1 MKIDKRHLLNY
12 SILIP
17 YLILSILGLIVV
29 YSTSS
34 ATLVQV
40 GANSLRSV
48 LNQGIFWVISLLAI
62 ALIYKIK
69 LDFLKDNR
77 LIVIVIF
84 VEILLLILSRFLGAR
99 INGAHGWLRFG
110 PISLQPAEYL
120 KIILIWFLAQ
130 RFSHQQDEIA
140 TYDYQALTRNQ
151 LIPRALNDWR
161 ILVVV
166 LIGIVAALP
175 DLGNATILLLTT
187 LVGSVIAGFQ
197 LFLEY
202 WSLFPQLF

>member
-140 TYDYQALTRNQ
+140 MYDYQALTRNQ

-166 LIGIVAALP
+166 LIVKPTGL
-175 DLGNATILLLTT
+175 LGKKVN
-187 LVGSVIAGFQ
+187 VKV
-197 LFLEY
+197 
-202 WSLFPQLF
+202 

>member
-17 YLILSILGLIVV
+17 YLVLSILGLIVV

-48 LNQGIFWVISLLAI
+48 LNQGVFWIVSLLAI

-77 LIVIVIF
+77 LIIIVI
-84 VEILLLILSRFLGAR
+84 L
-99 INGAHGWLRFG
+99 
-110 PISLQPAEYL
+110 
-120 KIILIWFLAQ
+120 
-130 RFSHQQDEIA
+130 
-140 TYDYQALTRNQ
+140 
-151 LIPRALNDWR
+151 
-161 ILVVV
+161 
-166 LIGIVAALP
+166 
-175 DLGNATILLLTT
+175 
-187 LVGSVIAGFQ
+187 
-197 LFLEY
+197 
-202 WSLFPQLF
+202 